1 MVIINKKI
9 LIVRYLR
16 PNFATDSSVL
26 YSFRDERWYLKGKGV
41 HLEEWR
47 ESLLELAQKESESIS
62 DCISKLRDN
71 DKIFESSQKKRWKE
85 DVRKLSGNSLSES
98 MNKAPCFLTVW

>member
-1 MVIINKKI
+1 MIIINKKI

-47 ESLLELAQKESESIS
+47 ESLLELDQKESESIS

-71 DKIFESSQKKRWKE
+71 DKIFESSQKKMEGRCAN
-85 DVRKLSGNSLSES
+85 VHGQLKLYSNDDHY
-98 MNKAPCFLTVW
+98 K